1 MKENLVYHYTNL
13 NALLG
18 IIGLEPNKLVFWG
31 SRYDCMNDPLDYQ
44 YARNKIL
51 PLMMDVAKDLVKENE
66 IPNDAVEEINVIPYI
81 VCFSKKADD
90 FLMWRMYNAKVAL
103 VLDKHYFE
111 KTTSNRVLIDCEY
124 VDEKF
129 SNLRDSF
136 MRIDKKI
143 GGNMNVSMNVS
154 INTSMIA
161 TFIKSDAFETEGETR
176 LASWDYF
183 DKSGKQLTIQEN
195 RDEDNFVGK
204 ELQSRFNAEGK
215 LILFK
220 RFFIEKKALKGLIIH
235 TYSKLEF
242 ENIRNSLQSLLRF
255 NKFENDLIEN
265 ITSTNAYPF
274 NI

>member
-124 VDEKF
+124 VDENF
-129 SNLRDSF
+129 SNLRDCF

-143 GGNMNVSMNVS
+143 GGNMNVS

-183 DKSGKQLTIQEN
+183 DKSEKQLTIQEN

-220 RFFIEKKALKGLIIH
+220 QFFIEKKALKGLIIH